1 MTWRRAKKAAKRLG
15 RESEGIAAVEF
26 VLVLP
31 VLVLMLFG
39 TIEFG
44 RFLVDYQ
51 VANKSV
57 RDSIRYLSRVHNE
70 AAISDQCGPGKPGGR
85 VAGRLWPLTA
95 TTPAETVTNAVNLAI
110 TGSIAGP
117 AGPSNYPGDY
127 LLGYWDDPKTITVW
141 VDCTNN
147 GADQFSG
154 AFEGTAYIPRLTMEA
169 KVSFPSG
176 FGWLLPV
183 FDDFT
188 ITVTH
193 NEVHIGD

>member
-1 MTWRRAKKAAKRLG
+1 MIWKRAKKAAKRLG
-15 RESEGIAAVEF
+15 RKREGVASVEF

-31 VLVLMLFG
+31 LLTLMLFG

-57 RDSIRYLSRVHNE
+57 RDSIRYLSRVRDDAI
-70 AAISDQCGPGKPGGR
+70 AAQCPGG
-85 VAGRLWPLTA
+85 GKLWPSA
-95 TTPAETVTNAVNLAI
+95 APSQTVTNAVNLAM
-110 TGSIAGP
+110 TGSIADP
-117 AGPSNYPGDY
+117 AGPGDY
-127 LLGYWDDPKTITVW
+127 LLGYWTDPKTTIEVW
-141 VDCTNN
+141 VPPCTNN
-147 GADQFSG
+147 LANQFSG
-154 AFEGTAYIPRLTMEA
+154 AFEGTAYIPQLTMEA
-169 KVSFPSG
+169 KVSFPSN

>member
-57 RDSIRYLSRVHNE
+57 RDSIRYLSRVRDT
-70 AAISDQCGPGKPGGR
+70 AITDSCPEGLKPEGVLLEEGDP
-85 VAGRLWPLTA
+85 VD
-95 TTPAETVTNAVNLAI
+95 NAINLAM
-110 TGSIAGP
+110 TGSIDRSA
-117 AGPSNYPGDY
+117 DC
-127 LLGYWDDPKTITVW
+127 LLGYWKNKDTIKIRVF
-141 VDCTNN
+141 CTKNTEP
-147 GADQFSG
+147 QIFSG
-154 AFEGTAYIPRLTMEA
+154 AFEGAAYIPRLTMEA

-183 FDDFT
+183 FDDIT

>member
-1 MTWRRAKKAAKRLG
+1 MAWRRAKKAAKRLG
-15 RESEGIAAVEF
+15 RESEGIASVEF

-51 VANKSV
+51 LANKSV
-57 RDSIRYLSRVHNE
+57 RDSIRYLSRVRDDAI
-70 AAISDQCGPGKPGGR
+70 AAKCPGG
-85 VAGRLWPLTA
+85 GQLWPSTEA
-95 TTPAETVTNAVNLAI
+95 VPTVITNAVNLAM
-110 TGSIAGP
+110 TGSIADP
-117 AGPSNYPGDY
+117 AGPGDY
-127 LLGYWDDPKTITVW
+127 LLGYWIDPKTTIRVW
-141 VDCTNN
+141 VPPCTNN
-147 GADQFSG
+147 LANQFSG
-154 AFEGTAYIPRLTMEA
+154 AFQGTEYIPQLTMEA

>member
-15 RESEGIAAVEF
+15 RESEGIASVEF

-31 VLVLMLFG
+31 VLILMLFG

-44 RFLVDYQ
+44 RMLVDYQ

-57 RDSIRYLSRVHNE
+57 RDSVRYLSRVRDD
-70 AAISDQCGPGKPGGR
+70 AITDRCGVGKPGGR
-85 VAGRLWPLTA
+85 VDGKLWPS
-95 TTPAETVTNAVNLAI
+95 TTPAPTVTNAVNLAM
-110 TGSIAGP
+110 TGSIADPNG
-117 AGPSNYPGDY
+117 PGDY
-127 LLGYWDDPKTITVW
+127 LLGYWDNRDTTIKIW
-141 VDCTNN
+141 VDCTDN

-154 AFEGTAYIPRLTMEA
+154 AFLGTEYIPRLTMEA

>member
-1 MTWRRAKKAAKRLG
+1 MAWRRAKKAAKRLG

-51 VANKSV
+51 LANKSV
-57 RDSIRYLSRVHNE
+57 RDSIRYLSRVRDDAI
-70 AAISDQCGPGKPGGR
+70 AAQCPGG
-85 VAGRLWPLTA
+85 GQLWPS
-95 TTPAETVTNAVNLAI
+95 PAPAPTVTNAVNLAM
-110 TGSIAGP
+110 TGSIANPG
-117 AGPSNYPGDY
+117 PGDY
-127 LLGYWDDPKTITVW
+127 LLGYWDDGQTIRVW
-141 VDCTNN
+141 VDCTDN

>member
-1 MTWRRAKKAAKRLG
+1 MAWRRAKKAAKRLG
-15 RESEGIAAVEF
+15 RKREGIASVEF
-26 VLVLP
+26 CLVLP
-31 VLVLMLFG
+31 LLVLMLFG

-44 RFLVDYQ
+44 RMLVDYQ

-57 RDSIRYLSRVHNE
+57 RDSIRYLSRVRDD
-70 AAISDQCGPGKPGGR
+70 AITDQCGAGKLGGKKD
-85 VAGRLWPLTA
+85 GRLWPSD
-95 TTPAETVTNAVNLAI
+95 PAPTVITNAVNLAM

-117 AGPSNYPGDY
+117 AGPGDYLGDY
-127 LLGYWDDPKTITVW
+127 LLGYWDEPETITVW
-141 VDCTNN
+141 VDCTDN
-147 GADQFSG
+147 GANQFSG
-154 AFEGTAYIPRLTMEA
+154 AFQGITYIPRLTMEA

-176 FGWLLPV
+176 IGWLLPV